1 MVLSIFSCDVWLST
15 CLLWRNVYLDF
26 LPSFNLVYFIL
37 VVVIQSSS
45 QIQLF
50 ETHVLSCQASL
61 SLTISQSL
69 PQFLSI
75 ASVMASRNF
84 IFWYP
89 LFLCPQSFPASGTF
103 PVSQLFTPDDQNTGV
118 SASASVLQMSIQG
131 WFSLTL
137 TPYSPRDVVLLF
149 WPSWGCNWWLNVAR
163 IKETLS

>member
-1 MVLSIFSCDVWLST
+1 MLSIFSCDVWLST

-26 LPSFNLVYFIL
+26 LPIFNLVYFIL

-69 PQFLSI
+69 PEFLSI

-84 IFWYP
+84 ILWYP
-89 LFLCPQSFPASGTF
+89 LFLCPQSFPASATF
-103 PVSQLFTPDDQNTGV
+103 PVSQLFTSDDQNTGV

-137 TPYSPRDVVLLF
+137 TGLISLLSKGYCF
-149 WPSWGCNWWLNVAR
+149 TILGIMGL
-163 IKETLS
+163 

>member
-1 MVLSIFSCDVWLST
+1 MMGIFSCACWSSV

-26 LPSFNLVYFIL
+26 LPIFNLVYFIL

-69 PQFLSI
+69 PEFLSI

-84 IFWYP
+84 ILWYP

-103 PVSQLFTPDDQNTGV
+103 PVSQLFTSDDQNIGV
-118 SASASVLQMSIQG
+118 SASATVLPMSIQG
-131 WFSLTL
+131 WFPLRLTGLISL
-137 TPYSPRDVVLLF
+137 
-149 WPSWGCNWWLNVAR
+149 
-163 IKETLS
+163 LSKGSDFDYTIMSKL